1 MTPEEASPM
10 SRPTRRSFILGSL
23 AAAIALGALGTA
35 GLAHADLKPKVITAF
50 KGQVLVTMGPLE
62 AVGAEKETIA
72 HFKKVA
78 LTKLKGEQNGNDV
91 QEWFFN
97 YTAFLSKPGAT
108 SLKLEFYNDAGDY
121 VADQTLTGVDPKM
134 TVLEGEI
141 TINED
146 DGLAKGKKYTLK
158 LTGQLK
164 GKEIVFAKSGP
175 VLME

>member
-1 MTPEEASPM
+1 M
-10 SRPTRRSFILGSL
+10 SSTRRLFVLGSL
-23 AAAIALGALGTA
+23 AGAIALGLGA
-35 GLAHADLKPKVITAF
+35 APASADLKPKVISAL
-50 KGQVLVTMGPLE
+50 KGQLLVTVGPLE
-62 AVGAEKETIA
+62 AVGNEKETVA
-72 HFKKVA
+72 HFKKIA
-78 LTKLKGEQNGNDV
+78 LTKLKGEANANDV

-108 SLKLEFYNDAGDY
+108 SLKLEFYNEGGDY

-134 TVLEGEI
+134 TVLEGDI

-164 GKEIVFAKSGP
+164 GKEFVFAKSGP
-175 VLME
+175 ILME